1 MREITTIA
9 ALRSELDHERSSGA
23 TVGLVPTMGFLHDGH
38 ASLIRR
44 AASENDVV
52 VVSVYVN
59 PLQFAA
65 NEDLGAYPRDLDGDR
80 AAASV
85 AGAQLLFLPEA
96 REMVPAA
103 MATTVTVTGVS
114 EGMEGSSRPS
124 HFAGVATIV
133 TKLFAIAGPC
143 RAYFGEKDFQ
153 QLAVIATMA
162 RDLALPVEVIG
173 CEIVREPDGLARSS
187 RNVYLT
193 PLERAAAPAIHRAL
207 LAGQRVLSET
217 SERNATVHSV
227 LDTVRQ
233 ALDEEP
239 LIDLEYVELVDPVT
253 LSPVIELDR
262 PARLCVAARL
272 GRARLIDN
280 LAISPPSGFGDQL
293 DASTCGTST

>member
-1 MREITTIA
+1 MREIQTIE
-9 ALRSELDHERSSGA
+9 ALRAELDRERSSGA

-38 ASLIRR
+38 ASLISR
-44 AASENDVV
+44 AAAENDLV

-80 AAASV
+80 AT
-85 AGAQLLFLPEA
+85 AGAAGANLLFLPEA
-96 REMVPAA
+96 SEMVPTT
-103 MATTVTVTGVS
+103 MATTVTVAGVT
-114 EGMEGSSRPS
+114 EGMEGSTRPT

-133 TKLFAIAGPC
+133 AKLFAITGPC
-143 RAYFGEKDFQ
+143 SAYFGEKDFQ

-162 RDLALPVEVIG
+162 RDLAMPIEVIG
-173 CEIVREPDGLARSS
+173 CDIIREPDGLARSS

-193 PLERAAAPAIHRAL
+193 ADERAAAPAIHRAL
-207 LAGQRVLSET
+207 LAAANAADGFGRT
-217 SERNATVHSV
+217 ATVQQIV
-227 LDTVRQ
+227 DTARHVM
-233 ALDEEP
+233 AEEP
-239 LIDLEYVELVDPVT
+239 LIEVDYVELVDPVT

-280 LAISPPSGFGDQL
+280 LAIVPPSPHD
-293 DASTCGTST
+293 DPRVTA

>member
-1 MREITTIA
+1 MREIQTIA
-9 ALRSELDHERSSGA
+9 ALRSELDRERSLGA
-23 TVGLVPTMGFLHDGH
+23 NVGLVPTMGFLHDGH

-52 VVSVYVN
+52 VLSVYVN

-65 NEDLGAYPRDLDGDR
+65 DEDLVAYPRDLDGDR
-80 AAASV
+80 ATAAS
-85 AGAQLLFLPEA
+85 AGAQLLFVPEA

-103 MATTVTVTGVS
+103 MATIVMVTGVS

-133 TKLFAIAGPC
+133 AKLFAITGPC

-193 PLERAAAPAIHRAL
+193 PVERAAAPAIHRSL
-207 LAGQRVLSET
+207 LAGQRVLFET
-217 SERNATVHSV
+217 SEGNATVQSV
-227 LDTVRQ
+227 LDAVRH
-233 ALDEEP
+233 ALAEEP
-239 LIDLEYVELVDPVT
+239 LIDLDYVELVDPAT
-253 LSPVIELDR
+253 LSPMTELDR
-262 PARLCVAARL
+262 PARLCVAVRL

-280 LAISPPSGFGDQL
+280 LAISPPSRFDDQL
-293 DASTCGTST
+293 DGST